1 VKTIYLLI
9 GMASIVP
16 LQSNAGEMITAEL
29 YCSDTKEIV
38 GKLKEK
44 YRESPLL
51 IGKTADQASSIMSL
65 WINPNTKSWSIITTK
80 GDVTCLVGSG
90 GDFNLVDYTR
100 KPTT

>member
-1 VKTIYLLI
+1 
-9 GMASIVP
+9 
-16 LQSNAGEMITAEL
+16 
-29 YCSDTKEIV
+29 
-38 GKLKEK
+38 
-44 YRESPLL
+44 
-51 IGKTADQASSIMSL
+51 MSL